1 MKLSNDT
8 VGILKN
14 FASINQNLIIKE
26 GSELTTMSAMK
37 NIVARAKV
45 METFPKEVAI
55 YDLNEFLAALS
66 LFTTPVLDFQDQ
78 FVTMSEEGNP
88 RNSLKYFYSDPSVVT
103 SPSKMITMPSEEV
116 TFTLNDD
123 TVNQLKRAAG
133 VISSPDLALE
143 NNLLTVKDKKNDTAN
158 NYSINVDCKAE
169 ENADYTFFFKVENLK
184 LLGGDYRV
192 AVSSKF
198 ISHFKNTKSDI
209 EYWIA
214 LELNLNIMFNLKE
227 LYYGKLFVGREVSLE
242 TIDDCV
248 LPNHLKDTFKEFV
261 KNKSIPNIILC
272 GSAGVGKTTVAKA
285 MINEIGATYM
295 MINGSE
301 ESGIDVL
308 RTKIKN
314 FASTVSLEGGRKYII
329 LDEADYL
336 NPQSTQPALRGF
348 MEEFHKNCGFILTCN
363 YKNRLIE
370 PLHSRCSGIDFT
382 INNGEK
388 IKLAETFFV
397 KVKDIL
403 DGEGIKYEPKAV
415 AELINKHFPDWRR
428 VLNELQRYSAT
439 GQIDAGVL
447 VNISEKNIGELMHA
461 LKGKE
466 FTNVRKWIVA
476 NLDNDHTRIY
486 RRIYDSLY
494 DHLDPNTIPHAV
506 VILGDYQ
513 YKSAFVADQEIN
525 MLACLTEI
533 MGVVKFR

>member
-1 MKLSNDT
+1 MEKFLWVEKYRPTT
-8 VGILKN
+8 VDECIL
-14 FASINQNLIIKE
+14 
-26 GSELTTMSAMK
+26 
-37 NIVARAKV
+37 
-45 METFPKEVAI
+45 
-55 YDLNEFLAALS
+55 
-66 LFTTPVLDFQDQ
+66 
-78 FVTMSEEGNP
+78 
-88 RNSLKYFYSDPSVVT
+88 PS
-103 SPSKMITMPSEEV
+103 
-116 TFTLNDD
+116 
-123 TVNQLKRAAG
+123 
-133 VISSPDLALE
+133 
-143 NNLLTVKDKKNDTAN
+143 
-158 NYSINVDCKAE
+158 
-169 ENADYTFFFKVENLK
+169 NLK
-184 LLGGDYRV
+184 Q
-192 AVSSKF
+192 
-198 ISHFKNTKSDI
+198 
-209 EYWIA
+209 
-214 LELNLNIMFNLKE
+214 
-227 LYYGKLFVGREVSLE
+227 
-242 TIDDCV
+242 
-248 LPNHLKDTFKEFV
+248 TFKEFV
-261 KNKSIPNIILC
+261 KQKTLPNMILS
-272 GSAGVGKTTVAKA
+272 GGAGVGKTTVAKA
-285 MINEIGATYM
+285 MIDEIGATSM

-314 FASTVSLEGGRKYII
+314 FASTSSLEGGRKYLI
-329 LDEADYL
+329 LDESDYL